1 MSAHRRFRSRVA
13 WLAPLVLATMMILSF
28 RIGWTQEQ
36 PAQHDYSQHQQG
48 ATQQDHSQHG
58 AQPAKKPA
66 VERKGKAPA
75 KKKPSSKHSGHAPP
89 AGGKASGPKHAG
101 HVAPKAGVSKH
112 AGHGTA
118 RTGDQQHAGHEGPA
132 HHGGMVGFLGPYS
145 MSREGSGTSW
155 LPDTTPHEGI
165 HGQYGDWMTMWHA
178 LFNGVY
184 DHQGG
189 PRGGQKTF
197 ASGMVMGMAQRQ
209 LGDGTFGVRVMMSP
223 DPFMGKSGYPLLFA
237 TGETA
242 DGRTHLVDR
251 QHPHELFMELA
262 TTYSYNLSKNSS
274 VFLYAGL
281 PGEPALGPA
290 AFMHRFGGMDIP
302 EAPITHH
309 WLDSTH
315 ITFGVVTGGLV
326 LDKWKVEASA
336 FRGREPDQHRFD
348 IEAPKLDSFSAR
360 LTYNP
365 IEQLSMQVSA
375 GRLHSPEQLEPN
387 VDEDRVT
394 ASATYTQPFGDNN
407 FWSTTVAW
415 GRKMLQPGDTLDGFM
430 LESALIFQKTYT
442 LFLRAERVD
451 ENELFHDVPGF
462 EGRIFTVHKVS
473 VGGIYDVPL
482 HPNVKFGVG
491 GLVSV
496 YGIPD
501 EIKPFYGHDPISY
514 MVFGRLKVQ

>member
-1 MSAHRRFRSRVA
+1 M
-13 WLAPLVLATMMILSF
+13 P
-28 RIGWTQEQ
+28 G
-36 PAQHDYSQHQQG
+36 
-48 ATQQDHSQHG
+48 
-58 AQPAKKPA
+58 
-66 VERKGKAPA
+66 
-75 KKKPSSKHSGHAPP
+75 
-89 AGGKASGPKHAG
+89 
-101 HVAPKAGVSKH
+101 
-112 AGHGTA
+112 
-118 RTGDQQHAGHEGPA
+118 

-145 MSREGSGTSW
+145 INREGSGTSW
-155 LPDTTPHEGI
+155 LPATTPHEGV

-197 ASGMVMGMAQRQ
+197 LSGMWMGMAQRP
-209 LGDGTFGVRVMMSP
+209 LGDGTFGLRAMLSP

-262 TTYSYNLSKNSS
+262 AIYSYNLSKNSS

-281 PGEPALGPA
+281 PGEPALGPS
-290 AFMHRFGGMDIP
+290 AFMHRLGGMDIP

-315 ITFGVVTGGLV
+315 ITFGVLTAGVV

-336 FRGREPDQHRFD
+336 FRGREPDEHRFD
-348 IEAPKLDSFSAR
+348 IETPSLDSFSAR

-365 IEQLSMQVSA
+365 IQQLSMQVSA
-375 GRLHSPEQLEPN
+375 GHLHSPEKLEPDRN
-387 VDEDRVT
+387 EDRVT

-407 FWSTTVAW
+407 IWSTTFAW

-451 ENELFHDVPGF
+451 ENELFHHVHDF
-462 EGRIFTVHKVS
+462 EGRIFTVNKVS

-482 HPNVKFGVG
+482 HPNVKFGIG
-491 GLVSV
+491 GLVST
-496 YGIPD
+496 YGIPS
-501 EIKPFYGHDPISY
+501 EIKPFYGNDPFSY